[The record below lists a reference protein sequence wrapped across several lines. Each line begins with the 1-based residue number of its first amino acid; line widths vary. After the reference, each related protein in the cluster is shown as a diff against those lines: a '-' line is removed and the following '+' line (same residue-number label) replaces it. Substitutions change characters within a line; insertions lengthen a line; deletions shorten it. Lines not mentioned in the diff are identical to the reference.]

1 VKTGLII
8 LALLLI
14 GVAVWGYAVEFYK
27 LTVICIPVG
36 VGILF
41 VVSEE

>member
-14 GVAVWGYAVEFYK
+14 GVAVWGYAVEFYT